1 MNHGHSGR
9 VWPVW
14 RKARSRLLPG
24 SSPAEIRTIAT
35 FWVVS
40 ERSNNVKLALHE
52 ADTDIRGIGMG
63 YIGIYTHKISL
74 PYKFLCGYWLFF
86 FSLTQDKFNIVPVCI
101 LAKLAKLKFIHPSPP
116 NEIPGYALTDILATI
131 LRMSVSVSWNASLTL
146 ERSLTTQKVAMV
158 RISAGLLPGNSLEQA
173 ACMLIRMCLCH
184 QAV

>member
-52 ADTDIRGIGMG
+52 ADTDIRGIGRG

-86 FSLTQDKFNIVPVCI
+86 FLFDPGQIQYRASVHLSKISKVKIYTP
-101 LAKLAKLKFIHPSPP
+101 LPS
-116 NEIPGYALTDILATI
+116 
-131 LRMSVSVSWNASLTL
+131 
-146 ERSLTTQKVAMV
+146 K
-158 RISAGLLPGNSLEQA
+158 
-173 ACMLIRMCLCH
+173 
-184 QAV
+184 